1 MKRLIVAIVLMVY
14 GLASTGAVV
23 HLEYCCGKL
32 SDISLEAAK
41 KEDCKE
47 KTVAGKSCCASEQIH
62 LKVSGEQELVVKWS
76 SSLKHSI
83 VIPAAIFAVSEQ
95 PAVYTPINKFS
106 TGPPPNYSKVPL
118 YLQHSLLLI

>member
-47 KTVAGKSCCASEQIH
+47 KTFSGKSCCNSEQIH
-62 LKVSGEQELVVKWS
+62 LKVSGEQELATKWS
-76 SSLKHSI
+76 TSLKQSVLI
-83 VIPAAIFAVSEQ
+83 LPAIFVIAEQ
-95 PAVYTPINKFS
+95 PQIHKAVNKFA
-106 TGPPPNYSKVPL
+106 TGPPLHHSKVPL